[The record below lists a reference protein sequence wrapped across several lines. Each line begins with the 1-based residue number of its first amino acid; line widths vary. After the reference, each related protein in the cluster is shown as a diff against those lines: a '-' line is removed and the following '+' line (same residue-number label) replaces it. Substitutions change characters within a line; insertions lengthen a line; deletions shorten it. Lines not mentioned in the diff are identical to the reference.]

1 MVTNAAITRS
11 KNRYCFFSIN
21 PKLTQ
26 VVFPAGFLEYN
37 RNQIICAKDFM
48 HRFFLPPASF
58 QNDEIVFSAETARQ
72 VFRVLRLHS
81 GERVVVLD
89 GSGMEYEVNLMDVG
103 ASGVTGRVVE
113 RRMNRVEP
121 GTHLTLYLCLTQ
133 REKFEWMLQKCTE
146 VGASRFVPVVSA
158 RSLVQ
163 EGRDAEKKHLRWQRI
178 VQEAAEQSGRGLLP
192 TVAEPV
198 KFSAALQEAHA
209 SYQVSLFMWEGEKQ
223 VMLRD
228 VLQTQA
234 LPNPARIAIL
244 IGPEGGFTL
253 EEVEM
258 ARAAGLLP
266 VSLGKRILRMET
278 AALVA
283 ASLVLYLMG
292 DMDSTGL

>member
-1 MVTNAAITRS
+1 M
-11 KNRYCFFSIN
+11 
-21 PKLTQ
+21 
-26 VVFPAGFLEYN
+26 
-37 RNQIICAKDFM
+37 
-48 HRFFLPPASF
+48 
-58 QNDEIVFSAETARQ
+58 
-72 VFRVLRLHS
+72 
-81 GERVVVLD
+81 
-89 GSGMEYEVNLMDVG
+89 
-103 ASGVTGRVVE
+103 
-113 RRMNRVEP
+113 EP

-192 TVAEPV
+192 TVAEPL
-198 KFSAALQEAHA
+198 KYSSALQDAHA
-209 SYQVSLFMWEGEKQ
+209 SHQVSLFMWEGEKQ

-234 LPNPARIAIL
+234 LSNPARIAIL

>member
-1 MVTNAAITRS
+1 
-11 KNRYCFFSIN
+11 
-21 PKLTQ
+21 
-26 VVFPAGFLEYN
+26 
-37 RNQIICAKDFM
+37 M

-89 GSGMEYEVNLMDVG
+89 GSGMEYEVNLMNVG
-103 ASGVTGRVVE
+103 ASGVTGRIVE
-113 RRMNRVEP
+113 RRMNRMEP

-192 TVAEPV
+192 TVAEPL
-198 KFSAALQEAHA
+198 KYSSALQDAHA
-209 SYQVSLFMWEGEKQ
+209 SHQVSLFMWEGEKQ

-234 LPNPARIAIL
+234 LSNPARIAIL